1 MKDKPSI
8 SKGDIAHAAAKGMLS
23 EIPLAGGLASEIFNL
38 VIAPPLAKR
47 RYKWMESI
55 AEGLKDLESK
65 IEGFKIEN
73 LVGNDSFI
81 TTVMHAS
88 QTALR
93 NHQEEKLNALRNAVL
108 NAATPNAPDEDLQ
121 LMFLTFVDTLTSW
134 HIKILKYFDDP
145 IRWGKEHNIKFR
157 ELEFG
162 APAHALENA
171 FPELKGERDFYD
183 LIIRD
188 LYSMGLMS
196 IESLHTTMTNQGI
209 FASRTTDIGK
219 KFIAF
224 IEFRK

>member
-1 MKDKPSI
+1 MKDRPHI
-8 SKGDIAHAAAKGMLS
+8 SKGDIAHAATKGILS

-47 RYKWMESI
+47 RDKWMESI

-65 IEGFKIEN
+65 IEGFKIEY

-88 QTALR
+88 QTALK

-108 NAATPNAPDEDLQ
+108 NAAIPSAPEEDLQ
-121 LMFLTFVDTLTSW
+121 LMFLSFVDTLTSW
-134 HIKILKYFDDP
+134 HIRILKYFDDP
-145 IRWGKEHNIKFR
+145 KRWGKEQNIKFH

-162 APAHALENA
+162 APAHALEDA
-171 FPELKGERDFYD
+171 FPELKGKRAFYD

-188 LYSMGLMS
+188 LYSRGLMS
-196 IESLHTTMTNQGI
+196 IESLRTTMTKQGI
-209 FASRTTDIGK
+209 FASRTTDIGER
-219 KFIAF
+219 FIAF